1 MRREPRLRS
10 AHVAL
15 ALTFVAFGAIEGTW
29 SARLP
34 ALKQQHALDTGEL
47 GLVLFA
53 LSGTATVVLPLAGWL
68 AGRFGS
74 RLPAACGLL
83 LASGA
88 LAAAAFAPGKASLT
102 AAAAL
107 IGAGVG
113 IVDVAANAHGV
124 GLEQRLGR
132 HVLSALHGM
141 WSVGLLV
148 GAGLAAAA
156 AAASIGVRGN
166 FSAIAAGVVVLT
178 LMVAPR
184 LLPGA
189 EDAGGARFALPH
201 RAVALP
207 ALLMFCSMFV
217 ETATISWSAVFLAGP
232 ANAGAAVAAA
242 GVVAFSVAMAVSRFV
257 GDRLLAFWGV
267 GGLARRGGA
276 VVCGGIALALALR
289 TPAAGLIGF
298 ALVGAGSAVLVPA
311 IFRVAGS
318 TARTSAAAGIAAVA
332 TAGYIGALVNGPAI
346 GFLARAVGLT
356 GALSLVGAAGLV
368 IALLGPRL
376 GLEASPAKPA
386 TPGRKTPV
394 RLRRPG

>member
-1 MRREPRLRS
+1 MKREPRLRT

-34 ALKQQHALDTGEL
+34 ALKRQHALDTGEL

-74 RLPAACGLL
+74 RLPTACGLL
-83 LASGA
+83 LAAGA
-88 LAAAAFAPGKASLT
+88 LAAAAFAPGKASL

-107 IGAGVG
+107 IGGGVG

-156 AAASIGVRGN
+156 AAASVGVRGN
-166 FSAIAAGVVVLT
+166 FSAIAAAVVVLT
-178 LMVAPR
+178 LVVAPR

-189 EDAGGARFALPH
+189 EDAGGARFALPN

-217 ETATISWSAVFLAGP
+217 EIATISWSAVFLAGP
-232 ANAGAAVAAA
+232 ANASAAVAAA

-257 GDRLLAFWGV
+257 GDPLLARWGV
-267 GGLARRGGA
+267 GGLARRGGG
-276 VVCGGIALALALR
+276 VICGGIVLVLALR

-298 ALVGAGSAVLVPA
+298 ALVGAGAAVLVPA

-332 TAGYIGALVNGPAI
+332 TAGYTGALVTGPAI

-368 IALLGPRL
+368 ITLLGPRL
-376 GLEASPAKPA
+376 GSS
-386 TPGRKTPV
+386 G
-394 RLRRPG
+394 

>member
-1 MRREPRLRS
+1 VRREPRLRS

-34 ALKQQHALDTGEL
+34 ALKQQHGLDTGEL

-53 LSGTATVVLPLAGWL
+53 LSGTATLVLPLAGWL

-74 RLPAACGLL
+74 RLPSACGLL
-83 LASGA
+83 LAAGA
-88 LAAAAFAPGKASLT
+88 LAAAAFAPGKASLA

-141 WSVGLLV
+141 WSVGLLL
-148 GAGLAAAA
+148 GAGIAAAA
-156 AAASIGVRGN
+156 AAAAIGVRGN
-166 FSAIAAGVVVLT
+166 FSAIAAGVIVLT
-178 LMVAPR
+178 LVVAPR

-201 RAVALP
+201 REVALP
-207 ALLMFCSMFV
+207 ALLMFSSMFA
-217 ETATISWSAVFLAGP
+217 ESATISWSAVFLAGP
-232 ANAGAAVAAA
+232 ANASAAVAAA

-257 GDRLLAFWGV
+257 GDRLLARWGV
-267 GGLARRGGA
+267 GGLARRGGI
-276 VVCGGIALALALR
+276 VVCGGIVLALALR
-289 TPAAGLIGF
+289 TPPAGLIGF

-332 TAGYIGALVNGPAI
+332 TAGYTGGLVNGPAI

-356 GALSLVGAAGLV
+356 GALSLVAAAGLV

-376 GLEASPAKPA
+376 GSS
-386 TPGRKTPV
+386 T
-394 RLRRPG
+394 

>member
-1 MRREPRLRS
+1 VRGEARLRS

-34 ALKQQHALDTGEL
+34 ALKQQHGLDTGEL

-53 LSGTATVVLPLAGWL
+53 LSGTATLVLPLAGWL

-74 RLPAACGLL
+74 RLPTACGLL
-83 LASGA
+83 LAAGA
-88 LAAAAFAPGKASLT
+88 LAAAAFAPGKASLG

-156 AAASIGVRGN
+156 AAAAIGVRGN
-166 FSAIAAGVVVLT
+166 FSAIAAAVVVLT
-178 LMVAPR
+178 LVVAPR

-201 RAVALP
+201 RAVAVP
-207 ALLMFCSMFV
+207 ALLMFCSMFA

-232 ANAGAAVAAA
+232 ADASAAVAAA

-257 GDRLLAFWGV
+257 GDRLLARWGV

-276 VVCGGIALALALR
+276 VVCGGILLAIALR

-332 TAGYIGALVNGPAI
+332 TAGYTGGLLNGPAI

-368 IALLGPRL
+368 IVLLGPRL
-376 GLEASPAKPA
+376 GSAA
-386 TPGRKTPV
+386 
-394 RLRRPG
+394 